1 MNQQQTTKKDQ
12 SGTPA
17 AAGKNQPAK
26 KTQPSGAAP
35 KSQLKQ
41 APSTRNASAWR
52 ANVKPASSGM
62 STPVLIGLVVGA
74 ILVVGILVIAVI
86 APALSSNSGPG
97 ANVALGVE
105 KSYPINYL
113 PNNHKDGTIDYS
125 AISPYV
131 IPPVGG
137 VHNPY
142 WYNCGI
148 YNQPIPSENGVHDL
162 EHGAVWITY
171 QPSLDANSLATLQ
184 GIARSNQKILLS
196 PYPGIA
202 APIIAS
208 AWGGAGKT
216 GYQIRINAGEWTTL
230 QSFITKH
237 AGASDAPEAGGECTG
252 GKGTPLP

>member
-1 MNQQQTTKKDQ
+1 MSQQQTTKKGQKD
-12 SGTPA
+12 A
-17 AAGKNQPAK
+17 APGQPIK
-26 KTQPSGAAP
+26 KVQPQPSSGSAP

-41 APSTRNASAWR
+41 APATRNASAWR
-52 ANVKPASSGM
+52 ANVKLASSGM
-62 STPVLIGLVVGA
+62 STPMLIGLVVG
-74 ILVVGILVIAVI
+74 GILILGLIVLTVI
-86 APALSSNSGPG
+86 GPSLG
-97 ANVALGVE
+97 NNGPDTNVALGVE
-105 KSYPINYL
+105 KTYSINYVS
-113 PNNHKDGTIDYS
+113 NNHKDGTIDYS

-148 YNQPIPSENGVHDL
+148 YNQPIPTENGVHDL

-171 QPSLDANSLATLQ
+171 QPNLDANALTTLQ

-216 GYQIRINAGEWTTL
+216 GYQIRINAGDWTTL
-230 QSFITKH
+230 QAFITKH
-237 AGASDAPEAGGECTG
+237 AGASDAPEAGGACTG
-252 GKGTPLP
+252 GKGTPIQ